1 MAIPTA
7 ESDEQMATSVSSRP
21 TPMNGHGR
29 PCILIIDD
37 SPESVAS
44 AADVL
49 CSNYRVRAA
58 TNAARGLD
66 IATSE
71 PAPDLILLDV
81 LLPDHHGFEV
91 LDALRANPRTR
102 NIPVIFLTAAGSPA
116 DEEEGLSRGAV
127 DYITKP
133 FRPAIM
139 IARVRNQLEL
149 KQAREKLAV
158 HNHHLEAE
166 VARRLGENQ
175 LVQDVTI
182 HVLARLAETRDNE
195 TGNHLLRTQEYVR
208 IMAMELAKSPRY
220 APHLTPRS
228 IEVLSKSAQLHDIG
242 KVGIPDAIL
251 LKPGP
256 LTADERV
263 VMQTHAV
270 LGSQAIEQAERDIS
284 HPLEFLRFAK
294 EIAHF
299 HHEKWDGSGYPEG
312 LVGEEIPLSARL
324 MSLADVFDALVSKRV
339 YKQAFTLSTAYELIV
354 SERGKHFDPD
364 VVDAFVVHFEQM
376 SKIARHLGDI
386 DVL

>member
-1 MAIPTA
+1 MKHDTTH
-7 ESDEQMATSVSSRP
+7 S
-21 TPMNGHGR
+21 
-29 PCILIIDD
+29 
-37 SPESVAS
+37 
-44 AADVL
+44 
-49 CSNYRVRAA
+49 
-58 TNAARGLD
+58 
-66 IATSE
+66 
-71 PAPDLILLDV
+71 
-81 LLPDHHGFEV
+81 
-91 LDALRANPRTR
+91 
-102 NIPVIFLTAAGSPA
+102 
-116 DEEEGLSRGAV
+116 
-127 DYITKP
+127 
-133 FRPAIM
+133 
-139 IARVRNQLEL
+139 
-149 KQAREKLAV
+149 
-158 HNHHLEAE
+158 
-166 VARRLGENQ
+166 
-175 LVQDVTI
+175 
-182 HVLARLAETRDNE
+182 LARLAEPREHE
-195 TGNHLLRTQEYVR
+195 TGHPLLRTQEYER

-228 IEVLSKSAQLHDIG
+228 SEVLSKSAQLHDIG